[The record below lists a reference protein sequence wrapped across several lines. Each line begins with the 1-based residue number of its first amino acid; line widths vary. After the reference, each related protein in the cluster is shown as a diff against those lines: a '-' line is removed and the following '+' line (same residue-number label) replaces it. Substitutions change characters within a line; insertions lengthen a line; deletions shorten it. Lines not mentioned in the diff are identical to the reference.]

1 MSDLKMNLPEKQ
13 LIQPAQQASPAPP
26 ILSCSGLACQVG
38 GSSGQPVTRIVHDIE
53 KSWKPGEFFGI
64 CGPNGA
70 GKTTLLRLLGGLA
83 KPTSGSVRLQGT
95 DLKQL
100 HPHEIARQ
108 IAYMHQDTQVP
119 FDFTVREVVLFGRH
133 PYANPLQGISSV
145 DEKKAR
151 DCLIE
156 VGCDHLADRPVNTLS
171 GGERQRVMLARVLAQ
186 DTPILLLDEPTSSL
200 DIRFSLDVYETCQT
214 LARNGHLV
222 IAVLHDLRAAARYCT
237 RVCLMDGGTIVADGD
252 PEEVLHEGHIAY
264 VYGIKV
270 MTYRNPAGVWDYT
283 II

>member
-1 MSDLKMNLPEKQ
+1 MNTKGPD
-13 LIQPAQQASPAPP
+13 IASQPSENRP
-26 ILSCSGLACQVG
+26 ILACEGLAYQVG
-38 GSSGQPVTRIVHDIE
+38 GSGGQPMTRIVHDID

-70 GKTTLLRLLGGLA
+70 GKTTMLRLLGGLL
-83 KPTSGSVRLQGT
+83 KPTSGKILLQGE
-95 DLKQL
+95 DLAQMQ
-100 HPHEIARQ
+100 PRESARQ

-119 FDFTVREVVLFGRH
+119 FDFSVREVVLFGRH
-133 PYANPLQGISSV
+133 PYANPLQGHSSA
-145 DEKKAR
+145 DEKVAR
-151 DCLIE
+151 DCLVE

-200 DIRFSLDVYETCQT
+200 DIRYSLDVYEICQN
-214 LARNGHLV
+214 LARNGRMV
-222 IAVLHDLRAAARYCT
+222 AAVLHDLRAAARYCT
-237 RVCLMDGGTIVADGD
+237 RVCLMDSGTIVADGD

-270 MTYRNPAGVWDYT
+270 MTYRNPAGAWDFT
-283 II
+283 VI